1 VRLGKFV
8 VGPGLGLAIVASV
21 GVFLWAPRPL
31 DEPSNILAARERAKS
46 PQTPPPLVKPEP
58 QDLLARPLT
67 PAQRDEIERI
77 AEAWRVER
85 EALEA
90 EMQRHSSDLPKRPG
104 SVEGLRTSL
113 QGYSELSARYDRARE
128 DAWRRALTVVEDLP

>member
-1 VRLGKFV
+1 
-8 VGPGLGLAIVASV
+8 
-21 GVFLWAPRPL
+21 
-31 DEPSNILAARERAKS
+31 
-46 PQTPPPLVKPEP
+46 LVKPEP

-90 EMQRHSSDLPKRPG
+90 EMQRHSNDLPKRPG